1 MERCNISEPGTLARA
16 SRALRAGGL
25 VAVPTDTVYG
35 VAAAAFDGVA
45 VAALYGAKQRPLAK
59 AIPVLVADASAL
71 ELVAIAVPATAQRLA
86 AAFWPGALTLVL
98 GKHAAVPEQ
107 VSAGPTVAVRVPA
120 HAWLLQLL
128 AALGP
133 LAVTSANLSGTA
145 ALHSADAVAAQL
157 GAQLAVLVDAGEL
170 VAAAPSTIV
179 DCTVEPPVILRQG
192 AISSAA
198 VRAACY
204 PA

>member
-1 MERCNISEPGTLARA
+1 MLFRS
-16 SRALRAGGL
+16 S
-25 VAVPTDTVYG
+25 
-35 VAAAAFDGVA
+35 VA

-71 ELVAIAVPATAQRLA
+71 ELVAIAVPAPAQRLA
-86 AAFWPGALTLVL
+86 AAFGPGALTLVL
-98 GKHAAVPEQ
+98 GTHATLPEQ

-133 LAVTSANLSGTA
+133 RAVTSANLSGTA

-157 GAQLAVLVDAGEL
+157 GAQLTVLVDAGEL
-170 VAAAPSTIV
+170 VACRP
-179 DCTVEPPVILRQG
+179 
-192 AISSAA
+192 
-198 VRAACY
+198 
-204 PA
+204 

>member
-1 MERCNISEPGTLARA
+1 MERCSISEPSALARA

-35 VAAAAFDGVA
+35 VAAAAFDAVA
-45 VAALYGAKQRPLAK
+45 VASLYGAKQRPLAK
-59 AIPVLVADASAL
+59 AIPVLIADASAL
-71 ELVAIAVPATAQRLA
+71 ELVAIAVPEPARRLA

-98 GKHAAVPEQ
+98 AKHAAVPEQ

-145 ALHSADAVAAQL
+145 ALHSADEVAAQL

-179 DCTVEPPVILRQG
+179 DCTVEPPKILRQG

>member
-1 MERCNISEPGTLARA
+1 MERCSISEPSALARA

-35 VAAAAFDGVA
+35 VAAAAFDAVA
-45 VAALYGAKQRPLAK
+45 VASLYGAKQRPLAK
-59 AIPVLVADASAL
+59 AIPVLIADASAL
-71 ELVAIAVPATAQRLA
+71 ELVAIAVPVPARRLA

-98 GKHAAVPEQ
+98 AKHAAVPEQ

-145 ALHSADAVAAQL
+145 ALHSADEVAAQL

-179 DCTVEPPVILRQG
+179 DCTVEPPKILRQG

>member
-1 MERCNISEPGTLARA
+1 MERCSISEPSALARA

-35 VAAAAFDGVA
+35 VAAAAFDAVA
-45 VAALYGAKQRPLAK
+45 VASLYGAKQRPLAK
-59 AIPVLVADASAL
+59 AIPVLIADASAL
-71 ELVAIAVPATAQRLA
+71 ELVAIAVPVPARRLA

-98 GKHAAVPEQ
+98 AKHATVPEQ

-145 ALHSADAVAAQL
+145 ALHSADEVAAQL

-179 DCTVEPPVILRQG
+179 DCTVEPPKILRQG